1 MKFTKKPQN
10 GAKKCV
16 FGINRHNMS
25 MQCLQTYQAYYL
37 SFYYSIGVDRSAM
50 ACLVIDWK

>member
-1 MKFTKKPQN
+1 MKFTKNPQN

-50 ACLVIDWK
+50 ACLVIEWK